1 MTLSNY
7 TYVHSCLGTFL
18 ISIFQAMARKK
29 GSLDIIHFMNLSVM
43 NFVEL
48 LKIVLISHVL
58 GMAMLSNIHSQEEM
72 MEILKVRNN
81 FM

>member
-1 MTLSNY
+1 
-7 TYVHSCLGTFL
+7 
-18 ISIFQAMARKK
+18 
-29 GSLDIIHFMNLSVM
+29 MNLSVM

>member
-1 MTLSNY
+1 
-7 TYVHSCLGTFL
+7 
-18 ISIFQAMARKK
+18 MARKK
-29 GSLDIIHFMNLSVM
+29 GTLDIIHFMNLSVM